1 VTSTPSYSRVTA
13 PPAAV
18 RYRVIAGT
26 IDLVGCGALWV
37 GLSLLLTLVIPKNFI
52 AWAAAA
58 VIIVV
63 PRELVLAIT
72 GWSPGGRVMGVRL
85 VDATT
90 GGPPRT
96 RLFIHAHPTQNES
109 LGEAA
114 MALNG
119 TPLHG

>member
-1 VTSTPSYSRVTA
+1 MTSTPSYSRVTA

-72 GWSPGGRVMGVRL
+72 GWSPGGRVMGVRPWMR
-85 VDATT
+85 
-90 GGPPRT
+90 PPAVRRGRACSST
-96 RLFIHAHPTQNES
+96 PTCC
-109 LGEAA
+109 A
-114 MALNG
+114 
-119 TPLHG
+119 